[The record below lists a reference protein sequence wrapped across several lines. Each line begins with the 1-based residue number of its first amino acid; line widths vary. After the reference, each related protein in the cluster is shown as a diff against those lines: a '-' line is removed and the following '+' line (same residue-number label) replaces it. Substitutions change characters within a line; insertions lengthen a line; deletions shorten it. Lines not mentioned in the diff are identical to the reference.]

1 MTNIIRFP
9 EKIEQNRVGDL
20 SVQKSRQR
28 GRVGAFVHFILTF
41 IQTVLIL
48 FWPFIRWFVYLDL
61 LLYFLKM
68 ILHTNTH
75 ASFHFML
82 HCFVVG
88 SGVLFVFCYSAR
100 SHHKFEHRR

>member
-9 EKIEQNRVGDL
+9 EKIGQNTSDDL
-20 SVQKSRQR
+20 PVQKSSQR
-28 GRVGAFVHFILTF
+28 RRVGAFFRFILTF

-68 ILHTNTH
+68 ILHTNSH
-75 ASFHFML
+75 ASFDFII
-82 HCFVVG
+82 HCIIVG
-88 SGVLFVFCYSAR
+88 AGVLFVFFYRAHERC
-100 SHHKFEHRR
+100 EP